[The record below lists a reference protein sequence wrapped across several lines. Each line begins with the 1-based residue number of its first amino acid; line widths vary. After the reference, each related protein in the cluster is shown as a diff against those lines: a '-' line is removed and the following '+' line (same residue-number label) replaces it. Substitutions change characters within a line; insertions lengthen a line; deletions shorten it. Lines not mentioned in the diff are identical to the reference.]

1 MRLALI
7 FLLAYFSAL
16 SGFGQSTNTTNPL
29 DYAAFKIIPE
39 RNIFNPNRIARGSG
53 PPRTEQKAAKIDSFA
68 LVGTM
73 SYEKG
78 NFAFFDGSSS
88 EFRKVLSPS
97 NSIAGYTLVN
107 IEENGV
113 KLEKD
118 GKAIDLPVGSQM
130 KREDQGE
137 WTVSAGTGITSAT
150 NSDSASAQGPG
161 TAGSSGESDVLKRLL
176 EKREKESKK

>member
-39 RNIFNPNRIARGSG
+39 RHILNPNRNARGSG
-53 PPRTEQKAAKIDSFA
+53 PPRTEQKAAKVDSFA

-78 NFAFFDGSSS
+78 NFAFFDGSSA
-88 EFRKVLSPS
+88 EFRKVLSPT
-97 NSIAGYTLVN
+97 NSIAGYTLREVG
-107 IEENGV
+107 ENSV

-118 GKAIDLPVGSQM
+118 GKTTELAIGQ
-130 KREDQGE
+130 Q
-137 WTVSAGTGITSAT
+137 
-150 NSDSASAQGPG
+150 
-161 TAGSSGESDVLKRLL
+161 LKRQN
-176 EKREKESKK
+176 EGDWTISAATSY